1 MCQGREGCGLHGF
14 GGGDLG
20 VGVKGVK
27 GWGAVE
33 GVGSMGSAQGAG
45 RMGVWV
51 GGVREER

>member
-1 MCQGREGCGLHGF
+1 LHGF